1 VSAGPDQF
9 RDRVD
14 RCLALFEQLERHR
27 DARRRRDG
35 RPSAP
40 AFTVADRAAPAGVAR
55 RYSAP
60 R

>member
-1 VSAGPDQF
+1 VSARAGQF

-14 RCLALFEQLERHR
+14 RCLALFEQLERDG

-35 RPSAP
+35 RPSGA
-40 AFTVADRAAPAGVAR
+40 AAGRAAPAIAAR